1 MVEAKQNQTRFTRW
15 IKWLAKWLIRLVM
28 VYVIIVLVGLIPIN
42 NDFIPA
48 EDGIQIY
55 VVSNEVHADII
66 VPIQTETID
75 WSEEFN
81 GATFAGD
88 VSGMTHVAIG
98 WGDKGFF
105 LETETWDDFKL
116 SVAANA
122 LLLPSESCVH
132 VSFTNPEYHRDAAT
146 VSVSQA
152 QYQSLVEFIKRTF
165 SKTADGEPI
174 QIPGYAYSSTDAFF
188 EAKGRYHL
196 LNTCNSWVGRGLKT
210 SGVRVPWLSPM
221 PKTPMLYIET
231 K

>member
-152 QYQSLVEFIKRTF
+152 QYQSLVEFINGRIFRSQRAISFAQHLQLLGWARLKNLWCACSLAF
-165 SKTADGEPI
+165 ADA
-174 QIPGYAYSSTDAFF
+174 QDSNA
-188 EAKGRYHL
+188 
-196 LNTCNSWVGRGLKT
+196 
-210 SGVRVPWLSPM
+210 
-221 PKTPMLYIET
+221 LY
-231 K
+231 